1 MMSEDEYNAR
11 KREIK
16 IKIYENFTSAKNWA
30 MFLSFFFGCGVYL
43 IQKDWLGAVMFALS
57 LIAPATQIV
66 AKTRQNIEFKKLENG
81 GKIPPITIIG
91 TTNTEAK

>member
-1 MMSEDEYNAR
+1 
-11 KREIK
+11 
-16 IKIYENFTSAKNWA
+16 
-30 MFLSFFFGCGVYL
+30 
-43 IQKDWLGAVMFALS
+43 MFALS